1 MAPPTPR
8 RNEQPTTSQIRTV
21 HVSFRHRRPG
31 SCLCEL
37 TNALLCCLRE
47 CCTRL
52 PTIQLA
58 RKNSFFLLFF
68 CIHLWDGFALGE
80 QRERGGVSVIKI
92 ISYTRCVRLMK
103 RGRQQTAHIN
113 QLRHCFLLLPSG
125 FSACFGRG
133 WGYVRCMYGMECRNL
148 GSNAKLFSF
157 RLARVIGDLR
167 CFWFNV
173 GCDAFVAA
181 GTCGVHVLLS
191 TVHIYMYLL
200 CQPTE

>member
-1 MAPPTPR
+1 VLHQT
-8 RNEQPTTSQIRTV
+8 
-21 HVSFRHRRPG
+21 
-31 SCLCEL
+31 
-37 TNALLCCLRE
+37 
-47 CCTRL
+47 

-157 RLARVIGDLR
+157 RLARVIGDLG

-191 TVHIYMYLL
+191 TVHIYIYLL
-200 CQPTE
+200 SQPTEWTADCYLGLELGFESHPQNLNENCITRSMHRFWCEDV